1 MLDPVTGLTLFLVG
15 GVGAVVS
22 FAAFKAAEQ
31 VGPHVEAGD
40 LLPAPF
46 PYPPVP
52 RFLLTKPEAVAELRR
67 K

>member
-1 MLDPVTGLTLFLVG
+1 MPLDPETGIILFLIG
-15 GVGAVVS
+15 GIGTVAT
-22 FAAFKAAEQ
+22 FTAFKVAEQ
-31 VGPHVEAGD
+31 IGPRIEAKD

-52 RFLLTKPEAVAELRR
+52 RFLFTKPEVLAELR